1 MHCER
6 LAAAWQSFELDFTIA
21 EPNVCCSNL
30 TFMVALLPERKEG
43 VSTKIVEG
51 LVFVFSCNTFLMYNG
66 NVLSHQQYQ
75 VQQPVNKV
83 NIALPRLCHQSR
95 SKCLQWMGAG
105 EGGAVV
111 CRPLLHQPRHARSI
125 YLLIAGG
132 FLPPYQAGFYNTGT
146 TLKVQ
151 HTEESSI
158 SIQGTF
164 GLVVRLTQSTKLHTK
179 LHGIGSNSLIA
190 LIILMHTSNS
200 TPTWPP
206 TAHHAAIQPPSMCT
220 VIVSSTSTAC
230 CIGCLLAQGQ
240 VHSGHIKA
248 KSSLAT
254 PLSPPPTH
262 NFFRLWTQR
271 LCHPLLRPPAPSPA
285 PKVLSQSLECQVH
298 AAQAPFW
305 PKDKCIVVP
314 NKPKAPLPSTS
325 EAQTSS
331 RPEKLSQQGQLLEK
345 ALLAAAAAVLEH
357 AQELDE
363 SDQR

>member
-254 PLSPPPTH
+254 PLSPPPPHTTFSACGLSGFATPSSVPLPPLQPQKCCH
-262 NFFRLWTQR
+262 SLLNVKYMLHRLLSGPRTSALWFQTSQR
-271 LCHPLLRPPAPSPA
+271 HPCHPPLKPRPAAGLRS
-285 PKVLSQSLECQVH
+285 
-298 AAQAPFW
+298 
-305 PKDKCIVVP
+305 
-314 NKPKAPLPSTS
+314 
-325 EAQTSS
+325 
-331 RPEKLSQQGQLLEK
+331 
-345 ALLAAAAAVLEH
+345 
-357 AQELDE
+357 
-363 SDQR
+363 